1 MLKPKKTVP
10 QQPSTAKADSNL
22 GKLASKHNSEPED
35 EEEQQAEQKP
45 LLKKKGALASKPK
58 SNLAAAFDQVPIS
71 GSARNIT
78 PGTHEGIIRKFLIQQ
93 PDAKGQSARIEY
105 ELCDPEF
112 QGANQVTGW
121 FKLLDADLKTPG
133 GGMKPF
139 KIALA
144 KLGYEP
150 ENLEEAEA
158 CLQEITENNPG
169 VLVKI
174 SYDENYPDY
183 PRTRI
188 ESESDSE
195 VVEAYRDNIPY

>member
-1 MLKPKKTVP
+1 MLKPKKP
-10 QQPSTAKADSNL
+10 IQQQQSTAKPDSNL
-22 GKLASKHNSEPED
+22 GKLASKETPEED
-35 EEEQQAEQKP
+35 ESEMPETPKHT
-45 LLKKKGALASKPK
+45 LKKKPVLASKQK
-58 SNLAAAFDQVPIS
+58 SGLAAAFDAVPIS
-71 GSARNIT
+71 NNAKNIP
-78 PGTHEGIIRKFLIQQ
+78 PGTYEAIIRRFVIQQ

-112 QGANQVTGW
+112 QGKENSVTGW
-121 FKLLDADLKTPG
+121 FKLLEPDLRTPG

-150 ENLEEAEA
+150 ENSEEAEA

-169 VLVKI
+169 VLIKI
-174 SYDENYPDY
+174 TYDDNYPDY

-195 VVEAYRDNIPY
+195 VVENYRDNVVY